1 MYNLKIRNFI
11 LSHDNWE
18 ELLQAPPY
26 NLTISRDEGYI
37 MFKYSQIDSDFNDP
51 IVQEARGII
60 FKESNWECVCHAFN
74 KFGNYGES
82 YVEEL
87 DWDSVKV
94 LEKIDG
100 ALLKLFYDNNSWH
113 ISTNG
118 TIDAFKSN
126 TGNVLYPTFGDLF
139 LNAIPDNIVAF
150 YSRLDQNKTYMFE
163 LVSPYNQ
170 VVIPYE
176 NIELY
181 YLGERDMTTG
191 QEYFLP
197 DQWCKSPRVFEFHNL
212 QDVINAADKLPWDE
226 EGYVCVDKDFRRCK
240 IKSPSYVMAHY
251 TRNNNTIT
259 RKRLID
265 VVLNHEIAE
274 FCIYA
279 NDYKDLINEIIQE
292 MAEVDIEAELLWSM
306 FNQWHLKELSRKE
319 YASYVLIYPKVFHD
333 FLFKNYDRDIT
344 WKEYTLDWNANK
356 WDKVLEQCEQYKIN
370 DGGGKI

>member
-100 ALLKLFYDNNSWH
+100 SLLKLFYDNNSWH

-163 LVSPYNQ
+163 LVSPYNR

-197 DQWCKSPRVFEFHNL
+197 DQWCKSPRVFEFYNL

-240 IKSPSYVMAHY
+240 IKSPNYVMAHY
-251 TRNNNTIT
+251 CRNNGAIT

-265 VVLNHEIAE
+265 VIINHEIAE

-279 NDYKDLINEIIQE
+279 NDYKDLINEVVQE
-292 MAEVDIEAELLWSM
+292 MVEIKTEAELLQSTL
-306 FNQWHLKELSRKE
+306 NLLHLKELSRKE

-333 FLFKNYDRDIT
+333 FLFKNYERDIT
-344 WKEYTLDWNANK
+344 WEEYTLDWNANK
-356 WDKVLEQCEQYKIN
+356 WDKVLKQCEQYKN
-370 DGGGKI
+370 